1 MGENITLG
9 VKWGLRQDKVEGLK
23 SYHRAL
29 DSGDGMAAFYLGL
42 CCLQGD
48 FVDHDVGKSLY
59 SQLSLV
65 SCTRGPYL
73 FNHVGDL
80 RKECS
85 T

>member
-48 FVDHDVGKSLY
+48 FVDHDVGKS
-59 SQLSLV
+59 
-65 SCTRGPYL
+65 
-73 FNHVGDL
+73 
-80 RKECS
+80 
-85 T
+85 